1 MTTTKIVA
9 AVITKEGSDPILERW
24 VGTKLS
30 NSPKVQRQIREFFEK
45 HRVNSLVTSQ
55 GNLGYG
61 VSRTA
66 TALQVDYYSLKKR
79 REEELSSPRP
89 NGAETATSAGFI
101 ELPPSAMT
109 TASEC
114 VIEFENASGAKLRAH
129 FKGSCL
135 PDLAALGR
143 GFWEAR

>member
-1 MTTTKIVA
+1 MAGRKKGELPQELARA
-9 AVITKEGSDPILERW
+9 AARFGQWRRGRALGERIPEPLW
-24 VGTKLS
+24 
-30 NSPKVQRQIREFFEK
+30 
-45 HRVNSLVTSQ
+45 
-55 GNLGYG
+55 NLATALAARYG

-79 REEELSSPRP
+79 SEEEPTSPAQQGEDSASS
-89 NGAETATSAGFI
+89 ASFI
-101 ELPPSAMT
+101 ELPPSALT
-109 TASEC
+109 PASEC
-114 VIEFENASGAKLRAH
+114 VIEFEKASGAKLRAH

>member
-1 MTTTKIVA
+1 MRRGRAPGERIP
-9 AVITKEGSDPILERW
+9 DPLW
-24 VGTKLS
+24 
-30 NSPKVQRQIREFFEK
+30 
-45 HRVNSLVTSQ
+45 
-55 GNLGYG
+55 NLATALAPRYG

-79 REEELSSPRP
+79 SGEEPAAPTQQGEDSALSAS
-89 NGAETATSAGFI
+89 FI
-101 ELPPSAMT
+101 KLPPSALT
-109 TASEC
+109 AASEC
-114 VIEFENASGAKLRAH
+114 VIEFENASGDKLRAH